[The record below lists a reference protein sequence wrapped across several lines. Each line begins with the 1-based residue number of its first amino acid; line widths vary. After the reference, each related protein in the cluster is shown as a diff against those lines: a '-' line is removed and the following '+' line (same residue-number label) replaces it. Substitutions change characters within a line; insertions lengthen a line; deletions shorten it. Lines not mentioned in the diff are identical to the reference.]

1 MTSREAIRDDITM
14 LGQLGALPPKPAGT
28 RRMIGWRLTGRAKR
42 AAQLVT
48 TQAADAAAQA

>member
-1 MTSREAIRDDITM
+1 M
-14 LGQLGALPPKPAGT
+14 LGQLGVLSPKQAGML
-28 RRMIGWRLTGRAKR
+28 RMVGWRLTGRARR